1 MKPKESDYSMAEK
14 KHKVEGKILKESKP
28 QDQVENQPHEQL
40 DNQPVQ
46 QTVPLIESD
55 EVIEVPVVIPEEEIA
70 ELRSELDQALAKAN
84 EYLTGWQRERAEF
97 INYKKRIEREQA
109 QGGQNAFGN
118 AIRRYLDIA
127 DDLARA
133 LKDKNRPVE
142 GNGLIWADGID
153 LIHRKMVAAFEA
165 DGVKMI
171 ETKGKLFD
179 PNMNEAISHE
189 DSPEHESGQ
198 IIDVV
203 QPGYTLGD
211 RVIRPAR
218 VRVAR

>member
-1 MKPKESDYSMAEK
+1 MAEK
-14 KHKVEGKILKESKP
+14 KHKVDAKMHEERKPAEQPGNES
-28 QDQVENQPHEQL
+28 QSQSDF
-40 DNQPVQ
+40 QPVEQ
-46 QTVPLIESD
+46 SMPPIEPD
-55 EVIEVPVVIPEEEIA
+55 EVIEAPVVIPEEEIA
-70 ELRSELDQALAKAN
+70 QLRSELDQALAKSN

-97 INYKKRIEREQA
+97 INYKKRIEREQS
-109 QGGQNAFGN
+109 QGGQSAFGN

-133 LKDKNRPVE
+133 LKDKNRPLD
-142 GNGLIWADGID
+142 GNGAIWAEGID
-153 LIHRKMVAAFEA
+153 LIHRKMIASFEA
-165 DGVKMI
+165 DGVKII
-171 ETKGKLFD
+171 EVKGKFFD
-179 PNMNEAISHE
+179 PNMHEAISHE

>member
-1 MKPKESDYSMAEK
+1 MAEK
-14 KHKVEGKILKESKP
+14 KHKVEGKIHEAAIPKDQAENESKGRHV
-28 QDQVENQPHEQL
+28 DQSTEQSTPSL
-40 DNQPVQ
+40 EP
-46 QTVPLIESD
+46 D
-55 EVIEVPVVIPEEEIA
+55 EVIEAQVVIPEEEIA
-70 ELRSELDQALAKAN
+70 QLRIELDQALAKAN

-97 INYKKRIEREQA
+97 INYKKRIEREQS

-133 LKDKNRPVE
+133 LKDKNRPLE
-142 GNGLIWADGID
+142 GNGAIWAEGID

-171 ETKGKLFD
+171 DAKGKFFD
-179 PNMNEAISHE
+179 PNMHEAISNE
-189 DSPEHESGQ
+189 DSPDHESGQ

-203 QPGYTLGD
+203 QPGYILGE

>member
-1 MKPKESDYSMAEK
+1 MSAK
-14 KHKVEGKILKESKP
+14 KHKPEENKTTIDEEKLQGQPEGQMPPDFEAKEAIVS
-28 QDQVENQPHEQL
+28 
-40 DNQPVQ
+40 
-46 QTVPLIESD
+46 
-55 EVIEVPVVIPEEEIA
+55 PEEEINN
-70 ELRSELDQALAKAN
+70 LRSERDQALAKAN
-84 EYLTGWQRERAEF
+84 EYLEGWQRERAEF
-97 INYKKRIEREQA
+97 FNYKKRMERDLS

-133 LKDKNRPVE
+133 LKSKNRPTE
-142 GNGLIWADGID
+142 GDGAIWAEGID
-153 LIHRKMVAAFEA
+153 LIQRKFICAFEA

-171 ETKGKLFD
+171 DTKDQYFD
-179 PNMNEAISHE
+179 PNLHEAISNE
-189 DSPEHESGQ
+189 DSPDHESGQ

-203 QPGYTLGD
+203 QPGYILGE

>member
-1 MKPKESDYSMAEK
+1 MVPK
-14 KHKVEGKILKESKP
+14 KHKMDEKTTQGEKP
-28 QDQVENQPHEQL
+28 ENQPIPPTE
-40 DNQPVQ
+40 
-46 QTVPLIESD
+46 
-55 EVIEVPVVIPEEEIA
+55 PEEVTELPEIIQDEEITQLRC
-70 ELRSELDQALAKAN
+70 ELEKALARAE

-97 INYKKRIEREQA
+97 INYKKRMEREQA

-133 LKDKNRPVE
+133 LKDKNRPTE
-142 GNGLIWADGID
+142 GNGAIWAEGID

-165 DGVKMI
+165 DGVKLI
-171 ETKGKLFD
+171 DTEGKFFD
-179 PNMNEAISHE
+179 PNMHEAISHE
-189 DSPEHESGQ
+189 DSPDHESGQ
-198 IIDVV
+198 IIDVI
-203 QPGYTLGD
+203 QPGYILGD